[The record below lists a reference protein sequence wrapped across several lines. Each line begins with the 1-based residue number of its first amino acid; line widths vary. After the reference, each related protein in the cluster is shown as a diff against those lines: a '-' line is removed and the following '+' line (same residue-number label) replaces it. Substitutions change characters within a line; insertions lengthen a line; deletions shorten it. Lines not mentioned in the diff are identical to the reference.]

1 MSNVIPFS
9 TEKAALAVFDPE
21 VLQGR
26 VRESADWWHRQ
37 PQHVVEE
44 VAEGQIG
51 VFPIGRHGSYRTALR
66 VGEGPNEAEQPYVVA
81 AAEGHG
87 LSVVSGRV
95 FVGAVE
101 RLPGDGMGQII
112 SQIPD
117 TGELLEVPEGNYA
130 IVVHVLHWRDEDA
143 FYDEDNEV
151 LGHAP
156 PDYLV
161 ELRPVEAR
169 LQVRSSPPPLR
180 DLIPK
185 AERKGQAKIAFQPRR
200 KRSLSTAPVAVG
212 RGRRRRVSI
221 DPEVV
226 GTGSGPPKP
235 PRHVPVEVAAYHYDT
250 VVAAFKEVVDG
261 NTLAP
266 PAELPVQRLIFQP
279 RDKNLA
285 AHEVEV
291 DVLLKKITRLR
302 EQARMLEGKVNG
314 NKNLSRYDT
323 AGLQEPVT
331 LLQQAL
337 DEMLCHVSRNAVFEP
352 KEPPPSLPSD
362 PPPPPRPPQPRLTL
376 D

>member
-66 VGEGPNEAEQPYVVA
+66 VGEGPNEDEQPYAVA
-81 AAEGHG
+81 EAEGHG
-87 LSVVSGRV
+87 LSVVSGHV

-101 RLPGDGMGQII
+101 RLPGDGMGQMI

-117 TGELLEVPEGNYA
+117 TGELLEVPVGSYA
-130 IVVHVLHWRDEDA
+130 IVVHVLHWREDDD
-143 FYDEDNEV
+143 FYDEENEV
-151 LGHAP
+151 LAHAP

-161 ELRPVEAR
+161 ELRPVPER

-185 AERKGQAKIAFQPRR
+185 TERKGQAKVAFQPRR
-200 KRSLSTAPVAVG
+200 RRSLSTAPVAVG

-221 DPEVV
+221 DPEV
-226 GTGSGPPKP
+226 GGAGSGPPRP
-235 PRHVPVEVAAYHYDT
+235 PRRVPAEVAAYHYDT

-261 NTLAP
+261 DTLAP
-266 PAELPVQRLIFQP
+266 PAELPVQRLLFRP

-285 AHEVEV
+285 SHEVEV
-291 DVLLKKITRLR
+291 DVLLNKITRLR
-302 EQARMLEGKVNG
+302 EQLRMLEGKLNASAS
-314 NKNLSRYDT
+314 LSRFDT

-331 LLQQAL
+331 RVQQAL
-337 DEMLCHVSRNAVFEP
+337 DDMLCYVSRQARFEP
-352 KEPPPSLPSD
+352 KEPPPTLPND
-362 PPPPPRPPQPRLTL
+362 PPPRPPQPRLTL